1 VRQTTVEHAYDHV
14 AVIIPAYNPGT
25 VIVDILLGVAKHVPR
40 ENILVVDD
48 GSTDH
53 TADRVKQLGIS
64 FCRHGH
70 NRGKGAA
77 LASGIEMQLTRGAE
91 LLLLLDADGQH
102 DPADIPRFLNALTD
116 EYDLLIG
123 DRSGAR
129 GEMPLSRRFSNRLSS
144 LIVSWITGRH
154 LPDSQN
160 GFRLIR
166 ANVLR
171 QLELVSEHFEFE
183 TELLLKAER
192 AGFRTGTLPITGVYF
207 AETSQI
213 RKLRDTFR
221 FISLICRSF
230 FWGKRNVAR
239 A

>member
-1 VRQTTVEHAYDHV
+1 MRQTTAEHIQNRV
-14 AVIIPAYNPGT
+14 AVVIPAYNPGT
-25 VIVDILLGVAKHVPR
+25 IIVDILLGVAEQVPR

-53 TADRVKQLGIS
+53 TADRVKQLGIPLYQHD
-64 FCRHGH
+64 C

-77 LASGIEMQLTRGAE
+77 LASGIRLQLDRGAE
-91 LLLLLDADGQH
+91 LILLMDADGQH
-102 DPADIPRFLNALTD
+102 DPADIPRFLQRLTG
-116 EYDLLIG
+116 EYDLMVG
-123 DRSGAR
+123 DRSAAR
-129 GEMPLSRRFSNRLSS
+129 GEMPRLRKFSNWLSS
-144 LIVSWITGRH
+144 LIVSRITGRH

-166 ANVLR
+166 AAVL
-171 QLELVSEHFEFE
+171 QQINLVSKHFEYE

-192 AGFRTGTLPITGVYF
+192 AGFRTGTLPIAGVYF

-221 FISLICRSF
+221 FIALICRSF
-230 FWGKRNVAR
+230 FWRRRNVVR

>member
-1 VRQTTVEHAYDHV
+1 VRQTTAEHIQNRV
-14 AVIIPAYNPGT
+14 AVVIPAYNPGT
-25 VIVDILLGVAKHVPR
+25 IIVDILLGVAKQIPC
-40 ENILVVDD
+40 ESILVVDD

-53 TADRVKQLGIS
+53 TADRVEQLGIPLY
-64 FCRHGH
+64 RHEC

-77 LASGIEMQLTRGAE
+77 LASGIKMQLDHGAE
-91 LLLLLDADGQH
+91 LLLLMDADGQH
-102 DPADIPRFLNALTD
+102 DPADIPRFLDGLTD

-144 LIVSWITGRH
+144 LIVTWITGSH

-160 GFRLIR
+160 GFRLVR
-166 ANVLR
+166 ADVLR
-171 QLELVSEHFEFE
+171 QLDIVSEHFEYE
-183 TELLLKAER
+183 TELLLKAAR
-192 AGFRTGTLPITGVYF
+192 AGFRTGTLAIAGVYF

-221 FISLICRSF
+221 FIGLICRSF
-230 FWGKRNVAR
+230 FWGKHDVVKA
-239 A
+239 